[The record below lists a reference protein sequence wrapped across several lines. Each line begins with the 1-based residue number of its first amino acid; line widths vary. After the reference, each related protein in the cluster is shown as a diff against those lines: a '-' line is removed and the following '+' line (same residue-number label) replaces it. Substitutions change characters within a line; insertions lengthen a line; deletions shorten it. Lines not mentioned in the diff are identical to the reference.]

1 MDTLHAKYDTLKA
14 YLQELGS
21 AAVAFSSGVDS
32 TFLLKTAHDV
42 LGDKAIAITAV
53 SGSFPARES
62 KEAEEFCRQNGI
74 RQIICRLDEMNIPG
88 FRENPPDRCYLCKRE
103 IFNSILKLAE
113 ENGAAAVCEGSNMD
127 DMGDY
132 RPGMTR
138 SGSWG

>member
-74 RQIICRLDEMNIPG
+74 RQIICRLDEMSLSLIHIL
-88 FRENPPDRCYLCKRE
+88 PDIRCSSCAYP
-103 IFNSILKLAE
+103 A
-113 ENGAAAVCEGSNMD
+113 
-127 DMGDY
+127 
-132 RPGMTR
+132 
-138 SGSWG
+138 